1 MTTESE
7 INSALARIG
16 APDPHPGLAGLEDR
30 VLSTIGAR
38 RAQALTM
45 RTTLSAAAF
54 ALLLGV
60 VSNVLPAHE
69 AQAASPAPLGA
80 PGALAPSNLLL
91 GPR

>member
-1 MTTESE
+1 MVMDSE
-7 INSALARIG
+7 INSALARMSV
-16 APDPHPGLAGLEDR
+16 PDSHPGLAGLEDR

-60 VSNVLPAHE
+60 VSNVLPARE
-69 AQAASPAPLGA
+69 AYAASPAPLGA
-80 PGALAPSNLLL
+80 PAALAPSSLLL